1 MAIEIEQRID
11 ELGDLAARE
20 HNYTKLKTFIE
31 QLFECI
37 DARQQQREEAKR
49 ISRAT

>member
-31 QLFECI
+31 QFFERI
-37 DARQQQREEAKR
+37 GARQQQCEEAKR

>member
-31 QLFECI
+31 QIFESI
-37 DARQQQREEAKR
+37 DAR
-49 ISRAT
+49 